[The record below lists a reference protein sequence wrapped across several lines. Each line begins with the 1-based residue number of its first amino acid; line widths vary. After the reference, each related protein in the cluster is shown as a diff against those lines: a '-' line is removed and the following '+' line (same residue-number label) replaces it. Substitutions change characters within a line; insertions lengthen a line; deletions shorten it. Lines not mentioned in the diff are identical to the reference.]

1 MIRYYRA
8 EKLNTHMTAIR
19 SLTGEIMYLIEG
31 EKKAVLVDTCLGV
44 GHLRKFVETL
54 TEKPITVI
62 LTHGHVDH
70 ALGAPEFDEV
80 YMNPADNAIYEE
92 MSPLEERTGY
102 IRAVLRGK
110 LPDFTEDDY
119 VRPVPADFRE
129 LKDGQVFDLTDIHV
143 EVHALPGH
151 TRGTMVVLV
160 PEEKTLILG
169 DACNN
174 ATFLFDENSLS
185 VEEYRENLFHVQQE
199 LAGRFEEVCLCHHV
213 IKASADMI
221 QGVVKVCDEVMA
233 GKADAVSFYFMGM
246 EAFVAKKANERFER
260 LDGGTGNIIY
270 SKNKIWKNEVVK

>member
-1 MIRYYRA
+1 
-8 EKLNTHMTAIR
+8 MTAIR

-31 EKKAVLVDTCLGV
+31 EEKAVLVDTCLGV

-80 YMNPADNAIYEE
+80 YMNPADNAIYEA
-92 MSPLEERTGY
+92 MSPLEERKGY
-102 IRAVLRGK
+102 IQANLGGK
-110 LPDFTEDDY
+110 LPDFAEDDY
-119 VRPVPADFRE
+119 VQPAPADFKV
-129 LKDGQVFDLTDIHV
+129 LKDGQVFDLGEIHA
-143 EVHALPGH
+143 EVYALPGH

-160 PEEKTLILG
+160 PEEKILILG

-185 VEEYRENLFHVQQE
+185 VEEYRENLIHVQQKLE
-199 LAGRFEEVCLCHHV
+199 GRFMETCLCHHV

-221 QGVVKVCDEVMA
+221 RSVIEVCDEVMA
-233 GKADAVSFYFMGM
+233 GKADDVPFHFMGM

-260 LDGGTGNIIY
+260 LDGGEGNIIY
-270 SKNKIWKNEVVK
+270 SKNKIWKNGVAK

>member
-1 MIRYYRA
+1 
-8 EKLNTHMTAIR
+8 MTAIR

-31 EKKAVLVDTCLGV
+31 EEKAVLVDTCLGV
-44 GHLRKFVETL
+44 GHLRKFMETL

-80 YMNPADNAIYEE
+80 YMNPADNAIYEA
-92 MSPLEERTGY
+92 MSPLEERKGY
-102 IRAVLRGK
+102 IQANLGGK
-110 LPDFTEDDY
+110 LPDFAEDDY
-119 VRPVPADFRE
+119 VQPTPADFKV
-129 LKDGQVFDLTDIHV
+129 LKDGQVFDLGGIHA
-143 EVHALPGH
+143 EVYALPGH

-160 PEEKTLILG
+160 PEEKILILG

-185 VEEYRENLFHVQQE
+185 VEEYRENLLHVQQR
-199 LAGRFEEVCLCHHV
+199 LAGRFNETCLCHHV

-221 QGVVKVCDEVMA
+221 LSVIEVCDEVMA
-233 GKADAVSFYFMGM
+233 GKADDVPFNFMGR

-260 LDGGTGNIIY
+260 LDGGEGNIIY
-270 SKNKIWKNEVVK
+270 SKNKIWKNGVAK